1 MRLVLISLALISMA
15 ARISGHEVGPCAGF
29 GTPYRNI
36 ESQAISKVPAAYQN
50 EPGVRVKGTVM
61 GHLKVNRH
69 GNLFTLTPR
78 ILAIERHDKANPT
91 PDVTLVH
98 PRLLFSQS
106 DLPEIKKRAAL
117 PIFQPTVKRL
127 LERAE
132 WQLTAPP
139 IIPSITKR
147 GESDPPGENKG
158 LQSARLLQGR
168 VLTYCMA
175 FTLTGEKKYRDA
187 AVAELMHAINDWR
200 IWVDTAHQPPFDLM
214 NGEICLTFGLAWDW
228 LYQDLTPPERRQLR
242 EGVERR
248 GLSAY
253 LQSANAARPGLFF
266 AAHHNWNPVCNGG
279 AAVLALA
286 MEGESDLAASVLK
299 IAVPAMDRYWNHL
312 AEDGGWDEGTGYW
325 TYGHRYAFIAAE
337 ALRRNAK
344 PGGAERFQSPGA
356 RRTGYFP
363 IVFNPGLKLSASFG
377 DSNGRA
383 NDPIFYLLARAYHDP
398 AFIWFEDRAPLPAV
412 GAGGWPREAFA
423 LLWRPANE
431 DWLPEAQRDFR
442 PQLDPVYIFPSIG
455 WGMMTPHQPDPPF
468 FLAFKNGSLAANH
481 THLDLNHIS
490 VGYGDTMLAVELGS
504 RPYPADYFSSQR
516 YSYYELTTAGHNTVL
531 IGGKGQ
537 IKGKQGKLLGPFKG
551 DGYEALT
558 GVADGAY
565 EVSTTRVRRHV
576 VFVDKRFWVI
586 LDEIQTP
593 EVETTELRFHT
604 YAKVTEPAPRH
615 WVFEQGQA
623 TLDIATPNVEIT
635 GALETPKGWIKPV
648 TVLSLKATT
657 PAREHTLV
665 TVLQPHAKQS
675 AALGKVQTRQSK
687 QQLIVTIE
695 SVQVTFNQEADGWRI
710 HNVMLGK

>member
-1 MRLVLISLALISMA
+1 MPTWKAVGLIENRKFGESKESMKYAIPFIVGALVFLM
-15 ARISGHEVGPCAGF
+15 P
-29 GTPYRNI
+29 NI
-36 ESQAISKVPAAYQN
+36 RASVKCDNVAPPAAD
-50 EPGVRVKGTVM
+50 
-61 GHLKVNRH
+61 
-69 GNLFTLTPR
+69 
-78 ILAIERHDKANPT
+78 ASA
-91 PDVTLVH
+91 VH
-98 PRLLFSQS
+98 PRLLFSES
-106 DLPEIKKRAAL
+106 DLPEIKRRAEL
-117 PIFQPTVKRL
+117 PIFKPTVKRL

-139 IIPSITKR
+139 LIPSITKR
-147 GESDPPGENKG
+147 GEPDPPGEDKG
-158 LQSARLLQGR
+158 LQCARLLQGR

-175 FTLTGEKKYRDA
+175 FTLSGQKKYRDA

-228 LYQDLTPPERRQLR
+228 LYRDLTPQERRQLR

-253 LQSANAARPGLFF
+253 LQSAHAAKPGLFF

-286 MEGESDLAASVLK
+286 LEGESELAASVLK
-299 IAVPAMDRYWNHL
+299 IAVPAMDLYWNHL

-337 ALRRNAK
+337 ALQRAGK
-344 PGGAERFQSPGA
+344 PSGVERFQLPGA
-356 RRTGYFP
+356 KRTGYFP

-383 NDPIFYLLARAYHDP
+383 NDAIFYLLGRAYHDP
-398 AFIWFEDRAPLPAV
+398 AFIWFQDRAPLADV
-412 GAGGWPREAFA
+412 GRGGWPQEALT
-423 LLWRPANE
+423 LLWRPAGE
-431 DWLPEAQRDFR
+431 AWLPEAQRDFK
-442 PQLDPVYIFPSIG
+442 PQLASVYVFPSIG

-490 VGYGDTMLAVELGS
+490 IGYGDTMLAVELGS
-504 RPYPADYFSSQR
+504 RPYPADYFSQQR
-516 YSYYELTTAGHNTVL
+516 YSYYEITTAGHNTVL

-537 IKGKQGKLLGPFKG
+537 VHGKQGKLLGPFKG
-551 DGYEALT
+551 DGYEELT

-565 EVSTTRVRRHV
+565 EVSTTRVRRHAV
-576 VFVDKRFWVI
+576 LVDKRFWVL

-593 EVETTELRFHT
+593 EPETAELRFHT
-604 YAKVTEPAPRH
+604 YGKVTEPTPRH

-623 TLDIATPNVEIT
+623 ALDVVTPNLEIT
-635 GALETPKGWIKPV
+635 GGLETPVGWIKPV
-648 TVLSLKATT
+648 TVLSLKAPA

-665 TVLQPHAKQS
+665 TVLQPRAKQS
-675 AALGKVQTRQSK
+675 PALGKVQAQQSK
-687 QQLIVTIE
+687 QQLIVSIE
-695 SVQVTFNQEADGWRI
+695 SVQLTFNREADGWRI
-710 HNVMLGK
+710 NSVRLGK